1 MESRILEETVLGAN
15 MTPTRDAITISVDTE
30 TARLYQTAT
39 VDQKQKIQ
47 LLLNIWLKKTTVSI
61 SQHKQFLDDLSTRAE
76 SRGLTPEILDD
87 ILNEKA

>member
-1 MESRILEETVLGAN
+1 

-39 VDQKQKIQ
+39 ADQKQKIQ